1 MRLVPTQTH
10 LDSALAAGESGA
22 TLRGSQRDLLS
33 ALARPGDARLGSLTA
48 MRAAARAALE
58 EAEASGVREPALPEE
73 PAARVALAHA
83 VDQALGRLRR
93 GGASS
98 ADLRSV
104 GSARA
109 ARLAALL
116 DAVDVSLRGA
126 GLLDPRAAGAEL
138 ARRLRR
144 ADAATH
150 AELVEGD
157 VHIEGTLGWEADDL
171 AWVEALHGA
180 ALARGGRGVTV
191 HLPRLGASL
200 GGDDEDEVA
209 PIADALERRWASLSD
224 APDIAWDA
232 PLETAQPTAA
242 IEATTR
248 DGEARAVTRVLLE
261 ALAGGA
267 APETL
272 VVLVP
277 DLDES
282 ALEPLRAA
290 LDAAAVPFAEP
301 RGRPATGSPEARAA
315 MALLALAEGPVTRDL
330 LIEVLRAPGVH
341 AGWWTETASEA
352 GAAARAALLAHRLR
366 DVPVAVD
373 RGGRL
378 FVDAVTRL
386 AATRPSEAWMA
397 RALERLLGSTG
408 WLAAASSRADL
419 GARFLSL
426 VDVLR
431 LGRPSAGELG
441 AALRAEEAAAASRGR
456 AAASATPALT
466 ALGSGAAA
474 VRALR
479 EAVAEVMEAAEVT
492 GLSAARGTP
501 AELGIEIERA
511 LAAGAGTQGAAA
523 RAGAVRIART
533 HELGGVGCELLVVTG
548 LEARAYGG
556 THPAGDALLDEA
568 TAHALPVPSRPASA
582 AERAGWRRAELAW
595 AVAGARRLVLTTA
608 PAREGHALPLHPFFT
623 RAARALGARRE
634 PAARVVAAASRL
646 STRDTELCRLA
657 AGGVP
662 AADIAGRVAAER
674 ERARFFLDPRLG
686 PGAHSGRIEP
696 RDDADR
702 AHLLAC
708 VGGSSAEHTLGVTH
722 IEGAARCAFAGFARR
737 VLKTRRAE
745 DLGEAAD
752 PRERGNLVHRALRAA
767 FEAAAPLAHGDLR
780 GAVAAGH
787 AAALTAL
794 GARERGAPL
803 RREAAEQAADEAAL
817 VLAQTLHGGEPVRFA
832 LAEQRFG
839 PGMAAPWSALELRGD
854 GAPSVFIDGQIDR
867 VDRSSDG
874 RVARVVDYKTGKPAG
889 AAEHG
894 VTALQLPL
902 YAEAVAR
909 ALGAPALEAIYLR
922 VRQGGAVETSPRK
935 TTEQVMS
942 AELRATAIESARR
955 AVLRMWA
962 GEVAPRPLKASQCMR
977 CDARDV
983 CRRPAVMPVDDD
995 EERS

>member
-1 MRLVPTQTH
+1 MP
-10 LDSALAAGESGA
+10 D
-22 TLRGSQRDLLS
+22 
-33 ALARPGDARLGSLTA
+33 
-48 MRAAARAALE
+48 
-58 EAEASGVREPALPEE
+58 EPS
-73 PAARVALAHA
+73 ARVALAHA
-83 VDQALGRLRR
+83 VDTALGRLRR

-98 ADLRSV
+98 AELRAVDSP
-104 GSARA
+104 RA

-116 DAVDVSLRGA
+116 DAVDASLRAA
-126 GLLDPRAAGAEL
+126 GMLDPRAAGAEL

-144 ADAATH
+144 ADAA
-150 AELVEGD
+150 ALSELVGGD
-157 VHIEGTLGWEADDL
+157 VHIDGTLAWEADDL
-171 AWVEALHGA
+171 AWIEALHGA

-191 HLPRLGASL
+191 HLPRLGSPL
-200 GGDDEDEVA
+200 GGEGEDEVA
-209 PIADALERRWASLSD
+209 PIADALERRWASLPD

-232 PLETAQPTAA
+232 PLGAAQPTAA

-248 DGEARAVTRVLLE
+248 DGEARAVTHVLLD

-272 VVLVP
+272 VVVVP

-315 MALLALAEGPVTRDL
+315 MALLALADGPVTRDL

-341 AGWWTETASEA
+341 AGWWTQTASET

-378 FVDAVTRL
+378 FVDAVARL
-386 AATRPSEAWMA
+386 AASRPSEAWMA

-408 WLAAASSRADL
+408 WLAAASSRAEL
-419 GARFLSL
+419 GARFLDL
-426 VDVLR
+426 IDVLR

-441 AALRAEEAAAASRGR
+441 AALRAEEPSPGR
-456 AAASATPALT
+456 AVRPRGATSTPALG
-466 ALGSGAAA
+466 ALGSGAASM
-474 VRALR
+474 RALR
-479 EAVAEVMEAAEVT
+479 EAVAEVLDAAAVT
-492 GLSAARGTP
+492 GLAAARCTP
-501 AELGIEIERA
+501 AELAIEVERA

-523 RAGAVRIART
+523 RAGAVRIARA
-533 HELGGVGCELLVVTG
+533 HELGGVHCELLVITG

-556 THPAGDALLDEA
+556 TQPPGDPLLDEA

-582 AERAGWRRAELAW
+582 AERAAWRRAELAW
-595 AVAGARRLVLTTA
+595 AAAGARRLVLTTA

-623 RAARALGARRE
+623 RVARELGARRE

-646 STRDTELCRLA
+646 SARDAELCRLA
-657 AGGVP
+657 AGAAP
-662 AADIAGRVAAER
+662 PADIAARVAAER

-686 PGAHSGRIEP
+686 AGAHSGRIEL
-696 RDDADR
+696 RDAADR
-702 AHLLAC
+702 AHLLEC
-708 VGGSSAEHTLGVTH
+708 VGGSSAERTLGVTH

-737 VLKTRRAE
+737 VLRTRRAE
-745 DLGEAAD
+745 DMGEAAD

-767 FEAAAPLAHGDLR
+767 FEAAAPLAHGDVR
-780 GAVAAGH
+780 QAVAAGH
-787 AAALTAL
+787 AAALAAL

-817 VLAQTLHGGEPVRFA
+817 VLAQTLHEGEALRFA

-839 PGMAAPWSALELRGD
+839 PGLAAPWSALELRSD

-867 VDRSSDG
+867 IDRSSDG

-894 VTALQLPL
+894 ITALQLPL
-902 YAEAVAR
+902 YAEVVAR
-909 ALGAPALEAIYLR
+909 AVGAAALEAIYLR
-922 VRQGGAVETSPRK
+922 VRQGGALETFPK
-935 TTEQVMS
+935 KAAEQVMS
-942 AELRATAIESARR
+942 AELRSAAVESARR
-955 AVLRMWA
+955 AVLALWA
-962 GEVAPRPLKASQCMR
+962 GEVAPRPLKASQCTR

-995 EERS
+995 EERT